1 MNPSDTPSL
10 AGRILIPLCI
20 LLACAFLSRAQGGK
34 KPPPPTPAQ
43 NSAPAKPAPP
53 KPAATPAPQQHPM
66 PEPQQQHAVPQQPQP
81 KPPTQQP
88 QQQHQVPQPQ
98 KSAPGRTPLA
108 SPATKASIPAQVD
121 PLTTVTPWT
130 PISAGRGA
138 KPMAASPATKTTP
151 TTSVA
156 AARKPS
162 NAAASTPPVPGAAPH
177 AGGGKTVTTPA
188 GSRLDYGKG
197 GHLGSIVTNRGTEAH
212 FDPHGKVSTIKTAS
226 GMTIVHSPSGG
237 RHIVTEHRDVRGHLE
252 SRVVSTGPN
261 RGFAEHAVQRG
272 GHEYMHRTYVREG
285 RTYTTVS
292 RGYYY
297 HGSIYYHYVPA
308 YYFAPAYYGWGYGP
322 WGEPIAYTGWG
333 WGDSPWYGSY
343 GYYFAP
349 YPVYPSAAFWLADYL
364 IAENL
369 KAAYEAQAAANAAAA
384 NANAAA
390 ANADAAADNAN
401 AAAANANAAA
411 AQQGS
416 QGGAAALTPEV
427 KEMIAEEVKAQ
438 LAAEQAAAQL
448 AAEQAAAQN
457 ASETGLA
464 APQQSI
470 ADSYRAPAA
479 LDPNRR
485 VFIVSSHLE
494 VSVNDQPCMLR
505 PGDVLNR
512 TETVPDQD
520 NTVAVYVLKS
530 QKSDCAAGTTPR
542 IQVADLQ
549 EMHNHFREQMD
560 AGLKTLADNQ
570 GKNGLPSAPA
580 AASPHVNA
588 DGTAAPDDAAAIAAQ
603 LNQQQQEAEQAE
615 TEVQQAA
622 PPSGPPGK

>member
-1 MNPSDTPSL
+1 
-10 AGRILIPLCI
+10 
-20 LLACAFLSRAQGGK
+20 
-34 KPPPPTPAQ
+34 
-43 NSAPAKPAPP
+43 
-53 KPAATPAPQQHPM
+53 
-66 PEPQQQHAVPQQPQP
+66 
-81 KPPTQQP
+81 
-88 QQQHQVPQPQ
+88 
-98 KSAPGRTPLA
+98 
-108 SPATKASIPAQVD
+108 
-121 PLTTVTPWT
+121 
-130 PISAGRGA
+130 
-138 KPMAASPATKTTP
+138 MAANLATKTTP
-151 TTSVA
+151 TTPLA
-156 AARKPS
+156 PARKPS
-162 NAAASTPPVPGAAPH
+162 NAPASTPLGPGTATHP
-177 AGGGKTVTTPA
+177 GGGKTLTTPA
-188 GSRLDYGKG
+188 GNRLDYGKG
-197 GHLGSIVTNRGTEAH
+197 GHLDSIVTNKGTEAH
-212 FDPHGKVSTIKTAS
+212 FDPHGKVSAIKTAS

-237 RHIVTEHRDVRGHLE
+237 RHIVTEHRDARGHLE

-261 RGFAEHAVQRG
+261 RGFAEHAVQRS

-322 WGEPIAYTGWG
+322 WGQPIAYTGWG
-333 WGDSPWYGSY
+333 WGDSPWYGSS

-369 KAAYEAQAAANAAAA
+369 KASYEAQAAANAAAANVNAAAANADAAAA

-390 ANADAAADNAN
+390 ANAD
-401 AAAANANAAA
+401 AAA

-448 AAEQAAAQN
+448 AADQAAAQN
-457 ASETGLA
+457 ASATGLA
-464 APQQSI
+464 VPQQSI

-485 VFIVSSHLE
+485 VFLVSSHLE
-494 VSVNDQPCMLR
+494 VSVNDQPCILR

-512 TETVPDQD
+512 TETVPDND

-530 QKSDCAAGTTPR
+530 QKSDCAAGTTLR

-549 EMHNHFREQMD
+549 EMHNHLREQMD
-560 AGLKTLADNQ
+560 AGLRTLADNQ

-580 AASPHVNA
+580 GASPHVNA
-588 DGTAAPDDAAAIAAQ
+588 DGTAAPDDAAAIGAQ

>member
-1 MNPSDTPSL
+1 MKPSNTLSL
-10 AGRILIPLCI
+10 AGRILIPLCV
-20 LLACAFLSRAQGGK
+20 LLACPFLSRAQAVK
-34 KPPPPTPAQ
+34 KSPPPSPPQ
-43 NSAPAKPAPP
+43 NSAPVKPAPP
-53 KPAATPAPQQHPM
+53 KPAATKPAATPAPGQHPM
-66 PEPQQQHAVPQQPQP
+66 PEPRQQHPAPQQPRP
-81 KPPTQQP
+81 KPSAQQP
-88 QQQHQVPQPQ
+88 QQQQQVPQPQ
-98 KSAPGRTPLA
+98 KLAPGRTPLA
-108 SPATKASIPAQVD
+108 SPATKASTPAPVD
-121 PLTTVTPWT
+121 PFATVSPWI

-138 KPMAASPATKTTP
+138 KPMAASPGTKTTP
-151 TTSVA
+151 TTPLPP
-156 AARKPS
+156 ARKPS
-162 NAAASTPPVPGAAPH
+162 NASVGTPLVPGTATHP
-177 AGGGKTVTTPA
+177 GGGKTLTTPA
-188 GSRLDYGKG
+188 GNKLDYGKG
-197 GHLGSIVTNRGTEAH
+197 GQLDSIVTNKGTQAH

-226 GMTIVHSPSGG
+226 GMTIVHSPAGG

-285 RTYTTVS
+285 RAYTTVS

-308 YYFAPAYYGWGYGP
+308 YYYAPAYYGWAHGP

-333 WGDSPWYGSY
+333 WVDSPWYGWS

-369 KAAYEAQAAANAAAA
+369 KAAYEAQAAANVAAA
-384 NANAAA
+384 NANAS
-390 ANADAAADNAN
+390 
-401 AAAANANAAA
+401 AANANAAEANTNA
-411 AQQGS
+411 AAGQQGS
-416 QGGAAALTPEV
+416 QSGAAALTPEV
-427 KEMIAEEVKAQ
+427 KEMIAEEVKAE
-438 LAAEQAAAQL
+438 LAAEQVT
-448 AAEQAAAQN
+448 AQN
-457 ASETGLA
+457 ASAPGLA

-494 VSVNDQPCMLR
+494 VSVNDQPCILR

-512 TETVPDQD
+512 TETDPDKD

-530 QKSDCAAGTTPR
+530 QKSDCTSGATPR

-588 DGTAAPDDAAAIAAQ
+588 DGTVAPDDPAAIGAQ
-603 LNQQQQEAEQAE
+603 LNQQQLEAEQAE

-622 PPSGPPGK
+622 PPRRPPGK

>member
-1 MNPSDTPSL
+1 MKPSNAPSL

-20 LLACAFLSRAQGGK
+20 LLACAFLSRAQAGK
-34 KPPPPTPAQ
+34 KSPPPTSPPQ
-43 NSAPAKPAPP
+43 NSAPAKPAPTKPGAP
-53 KPAATPAPQQHPM
+53 KPTTPAPQQHSM
-66 PEPQQQHAVPQQPQP
+66 PEPQQQHPVPQQPQP
-81 KPPTQQP
+81 KPSTQQP
-88 QQQHQVPQPQ
+88 QQQHEVPQPQ
-98 KSAPGRTPLA
+98 KLTPGRTPLA
-108 SPATKASIPAQVD
+108 SPASKASTPAPVD
-121 PLTTVTPWT
+121 PFTTVTPWT
-130 PISAGRGA
+130 PISPGRGA
-138 KPMAASPATKTTP
+138 KPMAPNPATKTTP
-151 TTSVA
+151 TTPLA
-156 AARKPS
+156 PARKPS
-162 NAAASTPPVPGAAPH
+162 NAPASTPLVPVTATHP
-177 AGGGKTVTTPA
+177 GGGKTLTTPA
-188 GSRLDYGKG
+188 GNRLDYGKG
-197 GHLGSIVTNRGTEAH
+197 GRLDSIVTNKGTEAH
-212 FDPHGKVSTIKTAS
+212 FDPHGKVSAIKTAS

-237 RHIVTEHRDVRGHLE
+237 RNIVTEHRDVRGHLE

-272 GHEYMHRTYVREG
+272 GHEYLHRTYVREG

-308 YYFAPAYYGWGYGP
+308 YYYAPAYYGWGYGP
-322 WGEPIAYTGWG
+322 WGQPIAYTDWG
-333 WGDSPWYGSY
+333 WDGSPWYGSY

-369 KAAYEAQAAANAAAA
+369 KASYEAQAAANAAAA
-384 NANAAA
+384 NADAAA
-390 ANADAAADNAN
+390 ANAD

-416 QGGAAALTPEV
+416 PGGAAALTPEV

-448 AAEQAAAQN
+448 AADQAAAQN
-457 ASETGLA
+457 ASPTGLA
-464 APQQSI
+464 PPQQSI

-485 VFIVSSHLE
+485 VFLVSSHLE
-494 VSVNDQPCMLR
+494 VSVKDQPCILR

-512 TETVPDQD
+512 TETVPDKD

-530 QKSDCAAGTTPR
+530 QRSDCAAGTTPR

-580 AASPHVNA
+580 AASPRVNA
-588 DGTAAPDDAAAIAAQ
+588 DGTATPDDAAAIGAQ
-603 LNQQQQEAEQAE
+603 LNQLQQEAEQAE